1 MNQITTI
8 KIERIDSALALIAAK
23 LKPFIM
29 NSNFDGWKLTTSACQ
44 SNLYFPLTLQL
55 LVVCANIQYVI
66 RVKTN
71 KANWYILSDF
81 NRREEYFF

>member
-29 NSNFDGWKLTTSACQ
+29 NSNFDG
-44 SNLYFPLTLQL
+44 
-55 LVVCANIQYVI
+55 
-66 RVKTN
+66 
-71 KANWYILSDF
+71 
-81 NRREEYFF
+81 